1 MGEMRATAETLVSCV
16 GGWVVTW
23 EPPQSLW
30 DWGLKVLSAFVATG
44 SLA

>member
-1 MGEMRATAETLVSCV
+1 MSPTFFILYV

-30 DWGLKVLSAFVATG
+30 DWGLNVLSAFVATG